1 LQNPTAMQ
9 KRPVDVVVVSDL
21 HLGTYACR
29 AREFVTY
36 LKSISP
42 RLLILNGDIID
53 GWQFSKH
60 YFPGV
65 HMEVIQEILALLS
78 SGIRVIY
85 ITGNHDELLRRY
97 SDLQVGN
104 FQLTDKIVIGI
115 NGKTTWIFHGD
126 VFDHTTKGQA
136 KLWTKLGSNGYASLL
151 AINGFINRLMKLA
164 GKKKLSLS
172 KKIMEQF
179 HRRMV
184 NIDAF
189 ETMIAELAIEK
200 KYDSVICGHIHQ
212 PQKRLV
218 KTDKGFVT
226 YLNSGDWVE
235 HLTALEYH
243 DDDWHIY
250 TYDGANM
257 KAADQQPAKPPTEVM
272 TNEIAIYLHSLS
284 LQPATI

>member
-1 LQNPTAMQ
+1 MQ
-9 KRPVDVVVVSDL
+9 KRTVDVVVVSDL
-21 HLGTYACR
+21 HLGTYACH
-29 AREFVTY
+29 AKEFVTY

-60 YFPGV
+60 YFPTV
-65 HMEVIQEILALLS
+65 HMAVIQEIFNLLS
-78 SGIRVIY
+78 NGTRVIY
-85 ITGNHDELLRRY
+85 ITGNHDEILRRY
-97 SDLQVGN
+97 SDIHAGN
-104 FQLTDKIVIGI
+104 FQLTDKVVIEI
-115 NGKTTWIFHGD
+115 NGKMTWIFHGD

-136 KLWTKLGSNGYASLL
+136 KLWTKLGSNGYAILL
-151 AINGFINRLMKLA
+151 AFNSFINCLMKLA

-172 KKIMEQF
+172 KKIMQQF
-179 HRRMV
+179 HKRVV

-212 PQKRLV
+212 PQKRMIT
-218 KTDKGFVT
+218 TDKGAVN

-235 HLTALEYH
+235 HLTALEYR

-250 TYDGANM
+250 TYDEALMNTEYI
-257 KAADQQPAKPPTEVM
+257 QPSKPKPEVT
-272 TNEIAIYLHSLS
+272 TNEIAFYLHSLS
-284 LQPATI
+284 QQAAAL